1 MKSKL
6 YLFFALSFLMGKGT
20 FAQSSDS
27 LQLLEKPKFEPKK
40 LYVPLGLMTVGLA
53 SEGKIK
59 QEVYDWRQEQMPN
72 FRNKFD
78 DYLHFVPH
86 AAVYGFEWLGMQ
98 PKTDWKNR
106 AAIHIKGELMTLG
119 AVYILKKVI
128 DNKRPDGTVMSF
140 PSGHAANAFAGA
152 TILSIEYQKNHP
164 WVPYVAYGVA
174 TGVGVMRV
182 ANNRHYISDV
192 LFGAG
197 LGILSMKLAY
207 WTHQYKWNK
216 PKSTQ
221 DPFAGILYKLKERK

>member
-1 MKSKL
+1 V
-6 YLFFALSFLMGKGT
+6 
-20 FAQSSDS
+20 
-27 LQLLEKPKFEPKK
+27 KPHDHFK
-40 LYVPLGLMTVGLA
+40 A
-53 SEGKIK
+53 S
-59 QEVYDWRQEQMPN
+59 
-72 FRNKFD
+72 
-78 DYLHFVPH
+78 
-86 AAVYGFEWLGMQ
+86 
-98 PKTDWKNR
+98 
-106 AAIHIKGELMTLG
+106 
-119 AVYILKKVI
+119 VYILKKVI